1 MKVAV
6 LGANGMAGHVM
17 ARWLEESGH
26 EVWRHMG
33 SGDADFYKNP
43 DQIEPLL
50 KEVGADVVVNCIGV
64 LVAAAAENPERAS
77 VLNSDLP
84 HLISK
89 ASPRLLHLSTDCV
102 FSGARGSYTE
112 ADTPD
117 AKSIYG
123 SSKAMGDVDNERD
136 CTVRVSI
143 IGPELRVGT
152 GLFDWVRRQNTPL
165 NGYANAFWN
174 GITTLELAKFIQRFV
189 EDEEDEI
196 HGIVHLRCAR
206 TVSKYELLKMI
217 SETYN
222 LDLEINSFMLPE
234 KVDKTLFSLRDD
246 ISYTPVSIK
255 KQLQELKEWY

>member
-6 LGANGMAGHVM
+6 LGANGMAGHVV

-33 SGDADFYKNP
+33 SGDADFYKDP
-43 DQIEPLL
+43 DQLEPLL
-50 KEVGADVVVNCIGV
+50 DSVGADVVVNCIGV

-77 VLNSDLP
+77 VLNSALP
-84 HLISK
+84 LMLSK
-89 ASPRLLHLSTDCV
+89 FSPRLLHLSTDCV
-102 FSGARGSYTE
+102 FSGKRGSYVE
-112 ADTPD
+112 SDTPD
-117 AKSIYG
+117 AKYIYG
-123 SSKAMGDVDNERD
+123 VTKWMGEVDNERD

-143 IGPELRVGT
+143 IGPELRKGT
-152 GLFDWVRRQNTPL
+152 GLFDWVRRQTTPI

-189 EDEEDEI
+189 EDEEDDI

-206 TVSKYELLKMI
+206 TVSKYELVKMI
-217 SETYN
+217 SETYG
-222 LDLEINSFMLPE
+222 LGLEINSFMLDE
-234 KVDKTLFSLRDD
+234 KVDKTLLSTRTD

-255 KQLQELKEWY
+255 KQLEEIKEWY